1 MSEIKGQLLGIILT
15 LMVFGGVSAAVAAVY
30 AVSAQKVANYS
41 ENVETNAG
49 NEVDYDF
56 PQTTSGLLHY

>member
-15 LMVFGGVSAAVAAVY
+15 LMVFGGVSAAVATVY

-41 ENVETNAG
+41 ENVEINAG

-56 PQTTSGLLHY
+56 PPTTSGLLHF